1 MSRRWGA
8 ILGCALVLLISA
20 YPSFAQ
26 RQSAG
31 NYDALVALY
40 NDIRAD
46 GQPSMADGVP
56 DYRPAAVAVRQAK
69 VAEFQHRL
77 AAISPAKWSVAQ
89 RVDYLLVQ
97 AQLNALDFQFRVQH
111 PWSSDPGLYV
121 DAVERAAYAELP
133 VQGDSLA
140 ALQTRLKAVPPTL
153 TQAKTNLTE
162 PAAQYAKLAIHDLE
176 RASGVTDTVA
186 AGSHGTPARAAQ
198 PAGVHGWYVD
208 FIERAK
214 TQQPELVPAAQKA
227 LAAVDDF
234 DSWLKQNVSKMTAPA
249 GVGRANFDWYV
260 KYVRYMP
267 YTMEDSVKT
276 GLEEYERAMAF
287 LALERHKNRN
297 LPEIAL
303 PTNKEEY
310 DKRMADAQD
319 AIRAFITKNDILTIP
334 GFASVHLAQNVPW
347 TERPGAKRNFWEEM
361 QFRDPRPDTVH
372 ATLPGHAFDLLVHQ
386 HDRRQIRGSYVD
398 SGRQEGW
405 GFYLEESMLQLGFLD
420 DVPRTKE
427 LYYIFQAARG
437 VRDPA
442 EANLHLNKWTID
454 QAVKYMMDKVPYMD
468 ADVARIDAAAYLRKP
483 SGGLSYQMGKMQ
495 MFKLVGDREHQ
506 LGDKFNLREFNDAF
520 FASGMIPISLI
531 RWEITG
537 LDDEVKEFWKVPDIP
552 SPAKR

>member
-1 MSRRWGA
+1 MSRRWLP
-8 ILGCALVLLISA
+8 IMGCALMLLMLA
-20 YPSFAQ
+20 RPSFAQ
-26 RQSAG
+26 QASAG
-31 NYDALVALY
+31 TYEALVALY

-46 GQPSMADGVP
+46 ATPPVVDGVP
-56 DYRPAAVAVRQAK
+56 DYRPAVVAMRQAK
-69 VAEFQHRL
+69 VADFRHRL
-77 AAISPAKWSVAQ
+77 AAISPAQWSVAQ

-111 PWSSDPGLYV
+111 PWTSDPGLYV

-140 ALQTRLKAVPPTL
+140 SLKTRLNAVPPTL
-153 TQAKTNLTE
+153 AQAKSNLTE
-162 PAAQYAKLAIHDLE
+162 PAAEYAKLAIHDLE
-176 RASGVTDTVA
+176 TASGVTDTVA

-198 PAGVHGWYVD
+198 PAGAHGWYVD

-234 DSWLKQNVSKMTAPA
+234 DSWLKQDLSKMTAPA

-303 PTNKEEY
+303 PTSKEEY

-334 GFASVHLAQNVPW
+334 GFASVRLAQNVPW
-347 TERPGAKRNFWEEM
+347 TERPGGKLNFWEEI

-386 HDRRQIRGSYVD
+386 HDKRPIRGSYVD

-454 QAVKYMMDKVPYMD
+454 QAVQYMMDKVPYMD

-506 LGDKFNLREFNDAF
+506 LGEKFNLREFNDAF

-552 SPAKR
+552 SPAKH